1 MRNYA
6 RKIPL
11 QKFICE
17 AAIKYFITFV
27 WSGLIMKKICCL
39 TIHLL
44 LLFPLIAV
52 KAQSPV
58 WNFQKHDSI
67 LANRH
72 YRQAADTTNF
82 LIQSSDKKLKSEYK
96 KIYSNRLEQIKL
108 VLTSHR
114 AVTDPQVV
122 SYLQSIVEKI
132 TAGNAELKNLKPRI
146 LFSRDWWPNAYSMGE
161 GTIFVN
167 AGLFIYLKTEAELA
181 FVLAHEMAHLSL
193 NHSGR
198 SVDRYVQ
205 TVNSEAFQSELK
217 RLAKEQYMVNRQL
230 EQLAKSVVFG
240 SRQHSR
246 EYETEA
252 DRKAFEYL
260 LKSGFYT
267 GAAETVLL
275 TLNRIDDTIYFRPLQ
290 VDKIL
295 HFTNYPFKQKW
306 IQKES
311 SIFSEMKE
319 ETTKNKEADT
329 DSLKTHPDCIKR
341 IELLQKSNPVISG
354 SPFLINESFF
364 KQLQT
369 DFLVEMTEACYE
381 SGNLSLNLYY
391 SLQMIQENRFM
402 PYAVFSAARCMN
414 KIYEEQ
420 KNHKLGLQIDTE
432 NKVFSGDY
440 NLLLRMLSRIRLHEL
455 GLLNLHF
462 CAAYAEMMKPYK
474 GFQKE
479 YTVAQ
484 ERTF

>member
-1 MRNYA
+1 
-6 RKIPL
+6 
-11 QKFICE
+11 
-17 AAIKYFITFV
+17 
-27 WSGLIMKKICCL
+27 MKKICCL
-39 TIHLL
+39 TIS
-44 LLFPLIAV
+44 LLFLYPFVAV
-52 KAQSPV
+52 KAQSAV
-58 WNFQKHDSI
+58 WNFQKRDSI
-67 LANRH
+67 LAGVH
-72 YRQAADTTNF
+72 YRKSADTTNY
-82 LIQSSDKKLKSEYK
+82 LIQSSDKKLRNEYK
-96 KIYSNRLEQIKL
+96 KIYTNRLEQIKQ
-108 VLTSHR
+108 VLTTHR

-132 TAGNAELKNLKPRI
+132 TAGNAELKDLKPRI

-181 FVLAHEMAHLSL
+181 FVLAHEMAHLQL

-205 TVNSEAFQSELK
+205 TINSDAFQSELK
-217 RLAKEQYMVNRQL
+217 RLAKEQFMVNRQL

-275 TLNRIDDTIYFRPLQ
+275 TLHSIDDTMYFRPLQ

-311 SIFSEMKE
+311 AIFSEMKE
-319 ETTKNKEADT
+319 ETTKNNKTDA

-341 IELLQKSNPVISG
+341 IELLHKNNPVISG
-354 SPFLINESFF
+354 HSFLINETFF
-364 KQLQT
+364 RQLQT

-402 PYAVFSAARCMN
+402 PFAVYSAARCMN

-420 KNHKLGLQIDTE
+420 KNHKLGMQVDTE
-432 NKVFSGDY
+432 NKVFSEDY
-440 NLLLRMLSRIRLHEL
+440 NLLLRLLSRIRLHEL

-462 CAAYAEMMKPYK
+462 CAAYAELMKPYNA
-474 GFQKE
+474 FQKE
-479 YTVAQ
+479 YTIVRQ
-484 ERTF
+484 RTF